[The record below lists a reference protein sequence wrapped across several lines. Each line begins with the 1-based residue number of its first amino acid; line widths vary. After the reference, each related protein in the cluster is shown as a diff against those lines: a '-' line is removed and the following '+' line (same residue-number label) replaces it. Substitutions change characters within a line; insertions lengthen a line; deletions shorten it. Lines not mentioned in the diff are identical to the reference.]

1 MLPCARESI
10 LWNTSFSFLCV
21 SLSSVFP
28 ESPTL
33 TFSRLQSAPV
43 PPKTLRCLS
52 HTALV
57 PGNHGTHEPHL
68 FLCMSLAL
76 KHRFSPTPPLPPA
89 NWQSQS
95 PVWKRKLLELR
106 FGALV
111 GKRPSFSVILTKLIK
126 QFFSCPIFSREEAWG
141 CHVGRLL
148 RIVGFL
154 SGPIP

>member
-1 MLPCARESI
+1 M
-10 LWNTSFSFLCV
+10 WNTSFSFLYV

-33 TFSRLQSAPV
+33 TLSRLQSAPV

-68 FLCMSLAL
+68 FLCMSLTL
-76 KHRFSPTPPLPPA
+76 KHKPPYPPHC
-89 NWQSQS
+89 QSQS

-111 GKRPSFSVILTKLIK
+111 GKRPSFSVILTELIK

-141 CHVGRLL
+141 CHVERLL
-148 RIVGFL
+148 KIVEFL